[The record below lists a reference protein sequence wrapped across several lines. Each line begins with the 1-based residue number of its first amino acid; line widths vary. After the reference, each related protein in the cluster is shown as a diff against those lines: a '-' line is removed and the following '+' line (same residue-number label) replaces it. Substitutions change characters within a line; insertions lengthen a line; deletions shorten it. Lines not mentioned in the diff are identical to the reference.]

1 MTLKQLQSF
10 ILWLRKERI
19 GYTTLTA
26 GGVTIDG
33 VVDGKL
39 ERAPAWKAER
49 RQTLYEQYGGELIKQ
64 GATAPAAAIT
74 DEERVD

>member
-1 MTLKQLQSF
+1 MTVKQLREF

-26 GGVTIDG
+26 GGVTLDG

-39 ERAPAWKAER
+39 ERGREAKAEPR
-49 RQTLYEQYGGELIKQ
+49 KTWIEHYGDELLKASAVDPNGQ
-64 GATAPAAAIT
+64 MP
-74 DEERVD
+74 DEEPS

>member
-1 MTLKQLQSF
+1 MTIKQVREL

-19 GYTTLTA
+19 AYTTLTA

-39 ERAPAWKAER
+39 ERAQPAKAER
-49 RQTLYEQYGGELIKQ
+49 RPTMYEQYGGELMKSGQ
-64 GATAPAAAIT
+64 APAAAVT
-74 DEERVD
+74 DEERID